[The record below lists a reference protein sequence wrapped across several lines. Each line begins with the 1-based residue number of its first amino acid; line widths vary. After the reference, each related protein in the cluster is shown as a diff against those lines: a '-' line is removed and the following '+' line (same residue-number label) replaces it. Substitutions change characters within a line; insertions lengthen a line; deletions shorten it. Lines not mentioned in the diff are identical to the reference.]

1 MLANRNGTLVG
12 IPFGAFI
19 RTIGAKNARY
29 TCAIASTRNNLFAG
43 SLIRASISN
52 ATLQCGSPAAA
63 FAIAHQ
69 ARLQHAFALLRVV
82 GTPHPAI
89 PATIFTRRK
98 SPAARRAAG
107 EIPKFRKSLVRF
119 IAAQRPK
126 SPLV

>member
-69 ARLQHAFALLRVV
+69 HDCSMLSRCCALSGLRTRPFLLRSSPEEN
-82 GTPHPAI
+82 PHPHAEQ
-89 PATIFTRRK
+89 P
-98 SPAARRAAG
+98 G
-107 EIPKFRKSLVRF
+107 
-119 IAAQRPK
+119 
-126 SPLV
+126 